1 MTRHPSQAA
10 LERSIRDDLLHH
22 YDGQEDA
29 DLIAIV
35 AEIHMPREATDE
47 ARENMRGLVGR
58 LLNEQKIAGPC

>member
-1 MTRHPSQAA
+1 MRVT
-10 LERSIRDDLLHH
+10 I
-22 YDGQEDA
+22 GQEDA

-47 ARENMRGLVGR
+47 AREDLRGLVGR